1 MCLRAGEIYTYE
13 VDGLGGANLM
23 DDSNVPSLMSIPYL
37 GSPSL
42 SLSLSL
48 SLIRI
53 YLFSLT
59 QAHTHVRL
67 PPPYVYP
74 IPWVLS
80 FYVLILVFSSS
91 QFFPVCKKNISYY
104 VSENTENFC
113 FKTKQRIKKSWGSPG
128 LMIRVSLDVVTRF
141 LDQIVRK
148 HESFAHVLGQAH
160 THTCP
165 PSSLM
170 SMFHDL

>member
-1 MCLRAGEIYTYE
+1 MCVCLRAGEIYTYE

-23 DDSNVPSLMSIPYL
+23 DDSNVPSLMSIQYL
-37 GSPSL
+37 G
-42 SLSLSL
+42 SL

-80 FYVLILVFSSS
+80 YYVLILVFSAS
-91 QFFPVCKKNISYY
+91 QYFPVYKKNISYY
-104 VSENTENFC
+104 VSENTEN
-113 FKTKQRIKKSWGSPG
+113 
-128 LMIRVSLDVVTRF
+128 
-141 LDQIVRK
+141 
-148 HESFAHVLGQAH
+148 SF
-160 THTCP
+160 
-165 PSSLM
+165 
-170 SMFHDL
+170 

>member
-23 DDSNVPSLMSIPYL
+23 DDSNVPSLMSIQYL
-37 GSPSL
+37 GSPY
-42 SLSLSL
+42 LSLSL

-80 FYVLILVFSSS
+80 YYVLILVFSSS
-91 QFFPVCKKNISYY
+91 QFFPVYKKNISYY
-104 VSENTENFC
+104 VSENTENF
-113 FKTKQRIKKSWGSPG
+113 FLKQN
-128 LMIRVSLDVVTRF
+128 
-141 LDQIVRK
+141 
-148 HESFAHVLGQAH
+148 EN
-160 THTCP
+160 
-165 PSSLM
+165 
-170 SMFHDL
+170 